1 MKLKN
6 KIFHVIIFGFLFFAL
21 GISDNYA
28 AETTKSGYK
37 PSDGIC
43 ASKGKIVSTYAPS
56 VYNKT
61 AEGDTQVTGQ
71 EALCNC
77 KLNGGITKK
86 KKEAQKASYAYP
98 NGTYVG
104 ISSDYSAARCDTKA
118 IINKWIR
125 ENKKF
130 CPGFTEASFAGEH
143 KKITFVS
150 ASGCWKWK
158 CADGFVASSTD
169 TNTCVVKG
177 TSTSTITDANGNLV
191 EVAPCDEKTTITVT
205 LNGVKKTVQ
214 ANSRVGGI
222 CVPTCQSDMVSSLDS
237 SDPTQFI
244 IYLNK

>member
-1 MKLKN
+1 MKFKN
-6 KIFHVIIFGFLFFAL
+6 KIFQVIIFGFLFFVL

-28 AETTKSGYK
+28 AQKTASGYT
-37 PSDGIC
+37 PSNGIC
-43 ASKGKIVSTYAPS
+43 ASWGKIVSTYAPS

-61 AEGDTQVTGQ
+61 AEGDAQVTGQ

-77 KLNGGITKK
+77 KLNTGIGNAKK
-86 KKEAQKASYAYP
+86 DAQKASYAYP
-98 NGTYVG
+98 AGTYVG
-104 ISSDYSAARCDTKA
+104 ISSDYSAARCDIKGT
-118 IINKWIR
+118 NKWIR

-158 CADGFVASSTD
+158 CADGFVTSSTD
-169 TNTCVVKG
+169 TKTCVVKG
-177 TSTSTITDANGNLV
+177 ASTSTITDANGNLV
-191 EVAPCDEKTTITVT
+191 EVAPCDETATITVT

-214 ANSRVGGI
+214 SNTRIGGV
-222 CVPTCQSDMVSSLDS
+222 CVPTCRSDMSSSLDS